1 MSRHGPRRKEI
12 SILKNTIVFSGAF
25 TMVQR
30 VFGLVVGLVAIIL
43 IARALG
49 PTDFGLYSI
58 IISASMLAGIAAQ
71 FGLPNFLLREIAS
84 STGRS
89 NASAVMAWGNMLW
102 LKAVLYFAIPMW
114 LFVLAGLWIFEV
126 AALRQLLIEASI
138 FFVIAIT
145 GARIEIVCE
154 ALKGR
159 GIVALGS
166 FPSMVVKPGGL
177 LVAILILSKMGD
189 LTLYTALLAYLASNL
204 VALAV
209 SGFTLARVGLLL
221 PGVFKPTHEEARAK
235 ILQQQ
240 QDYYRSMRQFALMSF
255 SHRAIGQVG
264 IQVLGLLGMPEQ
276 AGVFRFAMQLNIAAE
291 IAIQTVN
298 SFSSPRLAQAY
309 SSKNIDDFSIVAGAS
324 AWVMT
329 VLVGGYVA
337 VLSLLG
343 GPVVELLLG
352 AEYSGALPAA
362 FVLAFGTFIASFFG
376 SSYVCLIMARREQ
389 LTGKILVGSL
399 MASILI
405 TFSLAFYWGAYGAA
419 LAHAAII
426 ASIAISSALFA
437 NKVIG
442 VRTDIFAHLALPL
455 RSAYVGRL
463 RSERHVDQE

>member
-1 MSRHGPRRKEI
+1 MM
-12 SILKNTIVFSGAF
+12 A
-25 TMVQR
+25 QR

-43 IARALG
+43 LARALG

-84 STGRS
+84 STGRG

-102 LKAVLYFAIPMW
+102 LKAVLYFAIPLW
-114 LFVLAGLWIFEV
+114 LIVLAGLWIFEV
-126 AALRQLLIEASI
+126 AALRELLIKMSI
-138 FFVIAIT
+138 FFVIAVT

-177 LVAILILSKMGD
+177 LLAILVLSKVGD
-189 LTLYTALLAYLASNL
+189 LTLYSALLVYLASNL

-221 PGVFKPTHEEARAK
+221 PGVFKPTDEEERAK
-235 ILQQQ
+235 ILRQQQ
-240 QDYYRSMRQFALMSF
+240 VYYRSMRQFAVMSF

-276 AGVFRFAMQLNIAAE
+276 AGVFRFAMQINIAAE

-298 SFSSPRLAQAY
+298 SFSSSRLAQAY
-309 SSKNIDDFSIVAGAS
+309 SSKKMKDFSIVAGAS

-337 VLSLLG
+337 VLSILG
-343 GPVVELLLG
+343 GPAVELLLG

-376 SSYVCLIMARREQ
+376 SSYVCLVMARRER

-399 MASILI
+399 MASIVM
-405 TFSLAFYWGAYGAA
+405 TFPLAFYWSVFGAA
-419 LAHAAII
+419 LAHAVTI
-426 ASIAISSALFA
+426 ALVAISSALFTIKA
-437 NKVIG
+437 IG

-455 RSAYVGRL
+455 QGAFVGRL
-463 RSERHVDQE
+463 RSEREVDRD